1 MEHIKEDMI
10 KILRELI
17 RIPSYSKKEGKA
29 SDYLEG
35 VMKNYGLETGRRKNN
50 LWSVI
55 YHGDY
60 LPVILLNSHIDTV
73 QPAEDWITDPFDPGT
88 DKGKING
95 LGSNDAGASLV
106 ALLGAFLYFS
116 EMTDLPFNLVFAVSA
131 EEEISGKN
139 GIEQLLQEISPVHL
153 GIVGEPTGM
162 KMAVAEKGLM
172 VIDCVAEGRSFHAAR
187 NGGINAIYK
196 AIGDIEWIRN
206 YRFPKKSSL
215 LGEVKMQVT
224 KIEAGHAH
232 NVVPGN
238 CSFVLDVRINDQYS
252 NKEIFRCIREHIS
265 SNIQSRSFRLNSS
278 SIPINHPVVLRAL
291 ELGIEC
297 IGSGTLSDQA
307 LMHFP
312 TVKIGPG
319 DPLRS
324 HTAGEYI
331 LVEEINNG
339 IDTYVSL
346 LNNLIIS

>member
-1 MEHIKEDMI
+1 MQHIKENMT

-17 RIPSYSKKEGKA
+17 IIPSYSEKEGKA

-35 VMKNYGLETGRRKNN
+35 VMKNYGLKTWRKKNN
-50 LWSVI
+50 LWTI
-55 YHGDY
+55 LHHGDH

-73 QPAEDWITDPFDPGT
+73 QPGEDWITDPFDPGT

-106 ALLGAFLYFS
+106 AMLGTFLYFS

-139 GIEQLLQEISPVHL
+139 GIEQLLPEISPVHL
-153 GIVGEPTGM
+153 GIVGEPTVM
-162 KMAVAEKGLM
+162 KMTVAEKGLM
-172 VIDCVAEGRSFHAAR
+172 VIDCLAEGKSFHAAR

-196 AIGDIEWIRN
+196 AMKDIEWIRN

-224 KIEAGHAH
+224 MIEAGQAH

-238 CSFVLDVRINDQYS
+238 CSFVLDVRSNDRYT
-252 NKEIFRCIREHIS
+252 NEVIFQCIREHLS

-278 SIPINHPVVLRAL
+278 FAPADHPVVLRAL

-297 IGSGTLSDQA
+297 TGSDTLSNQA
-307 LMHFP
+307 LMNFP

-319 DPLRS
+319 NPLRS

-331 LVEEINNG
+331 LVEEINKG
-339 IDTYVSL
+339 MDTYVSL
-346 LNNLIIS
+346 IKNLILS

>member
-1 MEHIKEDMI
+1 MEQIKENMA

-17 RIPSYSKKEGKA
+17 RIPSYSEKEEKA
-29 SDYLEG
+29 SDYLEE
-35 VMKNYGLETGRRKNN
+35 VMKSFGLKTVRRKNN

-55 YHGDY
+55 QHKNH

-73 QPAEDWITDPFDPGT
+73 QPGEDWITDPFDPGT
-88 DKGKING
+88 DKEKING

-106 ALLGAFLYFS
+106 ALLGTFLYFS
-116 EMTDLPFNLVFAVSA
+116 KKTDLPYNLAFAVSA

-139 GIEQLLQEISPVHL
+139 GIEQVLPEISPIHL
-153 GIVGEPTGM
+153 GIVGEPTG
-162 KMAVAEKGLM
+162 KKIAIAEKGLM
-172 VIDCVAEGRSFHAAR
+172 VIDCLAEGKCFHAAR
-187 NGGINAIYK
+187 DGGINAIYK
-196 AIGDIEWIRN
+196 AMNDIEWIRN

-224 KIEAGHAH
+224 KIKAGQAH

-238 CSFVLDVRINDQYS
+238 CSFVLDVRSNDQYS
-252 NKEIFRCIREHIS
+252 NEEIFQCIREHLS
-265 SNIQSRSFRLNSS
+265 SNIQSRSFRLNFSS
-278 SIPINHPVVLRAL
+278 APADHPVVLRAR

-297 IGSGTLSDQA
+297 FGSDTLSDQA
-307 LMHFP
+307 LMNFP

-319 DPLRS
+319 NPLRS

-331 LVEEINNG
+331 LVEEINKG

-346 LNNLIIS
+346 INNLILS

>member
-1 MEHIKEDMI
+1 MQYIKENMT

-17 RIPSYSKKEGKA
+17 RIPSYSEKEEKA

-35 VMKNYGLETGRRKNN
+35 VMKSYGLKTWRKKNN

-55 YHGDY
+55 HNGDH

-73 QPAEDWITDPFDPGT
+73 PPAEDWITDPFDPGT
-88 DKGKING
+88 DKEKING

-106 ALLGAFLYFS
+106 ALLGTFLYFL
-116 EMTDLPFNLVFAVSA
+116 EKTDLPFNLVFAVSA

-139 GIEQLLQEISPVHL
+139 GIELLLPEISPVHL
-153 GIVGEPTGM
+153 GIVGEPTDI
-162 KMAVAEKGLM
+162 KMAIAEKGLM
-172 VIDCVAEGRSFHAAR
+172 VIDCLAEGKSFHAAR

-196 AIGDIEWIRN
+196 AMKDIEWIRN

-224 KIEAGHAH
+224 KIEAGQAH
-232 NVVPGN
+232 NVVPGS
-238 CSFVLDVRINDQYS
+238 CSFVLDVRSNDRYS
-252 NKEIFRCIREHIS
+252 NEEIFQCIKEHLS
-265 SNIQSRSFRLNSS
+265 SNIQCRSFRLNSS
-278 SIPINHPVVLRAL
+278 SAPADHPVVLRAL

-297 IGSGTLSDQA
+297 FGSDTLSDQS
-307 LMHFP
+307 LMNFP

-319 DPLRS
+319 NPLRS

-331 LVEEINNG
+331 LVEEINKG

-346 LNNLIIS
+346 IKNLILS

>member
-1 MEHIKEDMI
+1 MKQIKENMT

-17 RIPSYSKKEGKA
+17 RIPSFSKKEENA

-35 VMKNYGLETGRRKNN
+35 AMKDYGLKTGRKMNN
-50 LWSVI
+50 LWSVSH
-55 YHGDY
+55 HGDH

-88 DKGKING
+88 DKEKICG

-106 ALLGAFLYFS
+106 ALLGTFLYLS
-116 EMTDLPFNLVFAVSA
+116 KMSDLPYNLVFTVSA

-139 GIEQLLQEISPVHL
+139 GIEQVLPEISPLSL

-162 KMAVAEKGLM
+162 KMAIAEKGLM
-172 VIDCVAEGRSFHAAR
+172 VIDCLAEGRSFHAAR

-196 AIGDIEWIRN
+196 AMKDIEWIRN
-206 YRFPKKSSL
+206 YRFSKKSSL

-224 KIEAGHAH
+224 KIAAGQAH
-232 NVVPGN
+232 NVVPGS
-238 CSFVLDVRINDQYS
+238 CSFVLDVRSNDRYT
-252 NKEIFRCIREHIS
+252 NEEIFQCIKKHIS

-278 SIPINHPVVLRAL
+278 SVPTKHPVVLRAL

-297 IGSGTLSDQA
+297 TGSDTLSDQA
-307 LMHFP
+307 LMNFP
-312 TVKIGPG
+312 TVKTGPG
-319 DPLRS
+319 NPLRS

-331 LVEEINNG
+331 LVEEINKG